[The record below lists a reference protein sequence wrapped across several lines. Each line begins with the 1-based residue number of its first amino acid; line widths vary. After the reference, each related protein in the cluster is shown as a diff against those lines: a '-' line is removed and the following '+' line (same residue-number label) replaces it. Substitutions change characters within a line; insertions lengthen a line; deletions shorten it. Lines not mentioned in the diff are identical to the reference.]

1 MKLLEEAI
9 RIAVEAHR
17 GQTDKAGAPYI
28 LHPLL
33 VWGRCF
39 PERVILVVV
48 LNVFVL
54 YTDWTLE
61 QLGARGFSDDVL
73 AAVDC
78 LTRRE
83 AETYEAFIER
93 VRTNPVARAVK
104 LADLEDNMDIHRIG
118 ELTERDLARLTTLN
132 NCTKR

>member
-1 MKLLEEAI
+1 ML
-9 RIAVEAHR
+9 
-17 GQTDKAGAPYI
+17 DP
-28 LHPLL
+28 
-33 VWGRCF
+33 
-39 PERVILVVV
+39 
-48 LNVFVL
+48 
-54 YTDWTLE
+54 DWTLE